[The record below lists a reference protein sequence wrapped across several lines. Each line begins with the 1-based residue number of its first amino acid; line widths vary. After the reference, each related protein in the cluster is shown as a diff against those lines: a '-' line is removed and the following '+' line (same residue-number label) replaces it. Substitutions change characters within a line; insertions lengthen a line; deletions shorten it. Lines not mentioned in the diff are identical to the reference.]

1 MIFGSVDAQQW
12 YNEVERNIKFIKF
25 QNTDT
30 IIEQSQLEEFVLKLR
45 LSKDK
50 IKEIQ
55 KLIDNER
62 MQACVMQVIWEL
74 EVSIDMIHK
83 QETIINSWNSTDIS

>member
-12 YNEVERNIKFIKF
+12 FNEVERNIKFIKF

-55 KLIDNER
+55 KVIDNER
-62 MQACVMQVIWEL
+62 MQACVM
-74 EVSIDMIHK
+74 
-83 QETIINSWNSTDIS
+83 

>member
-12 YNEVERNIKFIKF
+12 FNEVERNIKFIKF

-50 IKEIQ
+50 IKEI
-55 KLIDNER
+55 
-62 MQACVMQVIWEL
+62 
-74 EVSIDMIHK
+74 
-83 QETIINSWNSTDIS
+83 

>member
-62 MQACVMQVIWEL
+62 MQACVMQVI
-74 EVSIDMIHK
+74 
-83 QETIINSWNSTDIS
+83 